1 MKSYVSPML
10 SFESFELTSNTANT
24 CGKAVHLH
32 AKDVCGAYVPGVGNV
47 FLSGIEGCE
56 YTGADGNYS
65 ICYQNP
71 SDTQRLF
78 NS

>member
-1 MKSYVSPML
+1 MKSYVSPIV

-24 CGKAVHLH
+24 CGKPVHLL
-32 AKDVCGAYVPGVGNV
+32 AKDVCGAYVPEVGNV

-56 YTGADGNYS
+56 YTGADGEYS
-65 ICYQNP
+65 ICYHNP
-71 SDTQRLF
+71 DDAHSLF

>member
-1 MKSYVSPML
+1 MKSYVTPML

-24 CGKAVHLH
+24 CGTPVHLQ
-32 AKDVCGAYVPGVGNV
+32 AKDDCGAYVPGVGTV
-47 FLSGIEGCE
+47 FLLEISGCK
-56 YTGADGNYS
+56 YKGADGDYS